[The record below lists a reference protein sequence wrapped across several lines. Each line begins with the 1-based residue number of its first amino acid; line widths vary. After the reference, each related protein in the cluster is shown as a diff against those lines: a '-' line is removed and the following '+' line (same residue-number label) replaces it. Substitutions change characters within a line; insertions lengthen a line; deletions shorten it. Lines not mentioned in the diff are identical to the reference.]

1 MKKFDTCLY
10 FDAAR
15 EQANFCKA
23 MPRSNSNYQRYCTC
37 GIIWDKTLLNNDFKL
52 DIIASYCIVLLK
64 LYSDLNM
71 QYKIM

>member
-1 MKKFDTCLY
+1 MDINIL
-10 FDAAR
+10 
-15 EQANFCKA
+15 
-23 MPRSNSNYQRYCTC
+23 RYCTC
-37 GIIWDKTLLNNDFKL
+37 GIICYKTTQNKHFKL